1 MSQKAFM
8 QAFDAVA
15 FGAFR
20 TVGVADA
27 AHYKEPGGE
36 AEVPCT
42 VLLDEDVEQFT
53 QDDLAPISTTID
65 RVTLQLAEISPRAG
79 GVVSIDGTGRRLKL
93 VQKIRADESTA
104 VWEVAN
110 V

>member
-20 TVGVADA
+20 AVGVADA
-27 AHYKEPGGE
+27 AHYKEPGGT

-42 VLLDEDVEQFT
+42 VLLDENVEQFT
-53 QDDLAPISTTID
+53 PDDVAPISTTID

-79 GVVSIDGTGRRLKL
+79 GVVSIDATGRRLKL
-93 VQKIRADESTA
+93 FQKIRGDESIEQ
-104 VWEVAN
+104 WEVTRA
-110 V
+110 

>member
-1 MSQKAFM
+1 MNQKAFM

-15 FGAFR
+15 FDAFR
-20 TVGVADA
+20 VAGVADA
-27 AHYKEPGGE
+27 AQYKEPGGT

-42 VLLDEDVEQFT
+42 VLLDEAVEQFT
-53 QDDLAPISTTID
+53 PDDVAPIATTVD
-65 RVTLQLAEISPRAG
+65 RVTLQLAEINPRAG
-79 GVVSIDGTGRRLKL
+79 GVVRIEGTGRRLKL
-93 VQKIRADESTA
+93 VQKIHADESTA